1 MKALALALWI
11 GLAAAQQAELVTVQ
25 LVDDRFVPDKL
36 AFRSGVLYRL
46 RLENHGKEMHEF
58 TAPEF
63 FKAIEVKNPEVLE
76 PGLPE
81 VLLHPGKARIST
93 SSRASPAITR
103 SSARTTTGTAWS
115 ARSPSNDGPR
125 IKSQPRG

>member
-25 LVDDRFVPDKL
+25 LIDDRFVPDKL
-36 AFRSGVLYRL
+36 TFRSGVLYRL
-46 RLENHGKEMHEF
+46 RLENHGKEMNEF

-81 VLLHPGKARIST
+81 VLLHPADSKDLYFVARQPG
-93 SSRASPAITR
+93 RYNR
-103 SSARTTTGTAWS
+103 SCADHDC
-115 ARSPSNDGPR
+115 DGMVEQ
-125 IKSQPRG
+125 IVVQ